1 MLSIAMAREKTFR
14 FKQFQVLNDKTA
26 MKVGTDGVL
35 LGAWCDVSGAKRVL
49 DVGTGCGVIALM
61 VAQRNAESTID
72 AIEIDEASAQE
83 ATLNFSRSPWAERL
97 HLVHGDFIAVET
109 WWSGEKYDL
118 IVSNP
123 PFFTHGVLPPETS
136 RMTARHTQNL
146 DYGQLLKVASL
157 MLADEGKIALITPFD
172 NIKEIVEESVFNSL
186 NIKRKISVVSI
197 AGQLPIRVL
206 WELVKEPCAMQEEVL
221 VIEDCPGHYSDDYV
235 ALCKDFYLK
244 M

>member
-1 MLSIAMAREKTFR
+1 MGREKVFR
-14 FKQFQVLNDKTA
+14 FKQFEVLNDRTA

-35 LGAWCDVSGAKRVL
+35 LGAWCNVTGAHRVL

-61 VAQRNAESTID
+61 VAQRNAAAQID
-72 AIEIDEASAQE
+72 AIEIDEASALE
-83 ATLNFSRSPWAERL
+83 AGLNFERSPWAERL
-97 HLVHGDFIAVET
+97 HLVHGDFTAIET

-123 PFFTHGVLPPETS
+123 PFFTHGVLPPEAS

-157 MLADEGKIALITPFD
+157 MLADKGKIALITPFD
-172 NIKEIVEESVFNSL
+172 NIKEIVEENTFNSL
-186 NIKRKISVVSI
+186 NISKKVNVISVK
-197 AGQLPIRVL
+197 GFPPKRVL
-206 WELVKEPCAMQEEVL
+206 WELCKEQCEMRENEL
-221 VIEDCPGHYSDDYV
+221 VIEDRPGCFSDAYV
-235 ALCKDFYLK
+235 TLCKDFYLK